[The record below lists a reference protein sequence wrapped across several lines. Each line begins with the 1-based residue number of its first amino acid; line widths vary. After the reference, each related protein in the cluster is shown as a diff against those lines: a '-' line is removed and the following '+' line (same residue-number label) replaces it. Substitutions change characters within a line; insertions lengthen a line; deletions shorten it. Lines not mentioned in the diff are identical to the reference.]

1 VWVLR
6 HAKAAPEKPGG
17 DDHSRPL
24 APRGHRQGA
33 ALRARL
39 PDLAT
44 GDRPLPSLVLC
55 STARRARQTADDV
68 IGALGPDVIVDVE
81 RSLYTAGSGD
91 VVERLRLVP
100 DGVVSVMVVGH
111 NPTLHELGFDLVA
124 ASDAGRHRLDEGFPT
139 AALAV
144 VGLDIG
150 EWTELAPGSG
160 RLEELVV
167 PER

>member
-1 VWVLR
+1 MLR

-39 PDLAT
+39 PGVAGD
-44 GDRPLPSLVLC
+44 DRPLPSLVLC
-55 STARRARQTADDV
+55 STARRARETADAV
-68 IGALGPDVIVDVE
+68 IGALGPDVVVEVE

-100 DGVVSVMVVGH
+100 DEVVSLMVVGH
-111 NPTLHELGFDLVA
+111 NPTLHELAFDLVA
-124 ASDAGRHRLDEGFPT
+124 VGDTAGRRRLDEGFPT

-144 VGLDIG
+144 VGVDLG
-150 EWTELAPGSG
+150 AWAELAPGSG